1 MDLMEH
7 AAAVWARKYLLL
19 AVALTVAVGVY
30 ALRSTAPEQYE
41 ATTTLQ
47 VRLPDTQVGDPSS
60 QSDFYSETVVGL
72 ATTRLVVEEA
82 LAAAGRDEDPDDV
95 VGDITAAAD
104 GDTFLE
110 ISASGSTPTEA
121 VDLTTALAEVL
132 IEQVATEQADD
143 FANQRA
149 AVTQAV
155 AQLGRDRRV
164 ALSDGTDPFEKAA
177 LEREREALLGSLR
190 TIAEKTP
197 WRLEVVVP
205 AVAPQSPVAPTPTRD
220 ALLALILVLILG
232 AELVV
237 ARRAWRGSL
246 SVRDPA
252 KDAGGVAGVPALVV
266 DPDQSAAGLTPLLP
280 AIGSA
285 RAVNVVQ
292 SGRVPQAHTVAL
304 LAELLAARGEDV
316 LLVDACQSRPTVHAE
331 YGVEV
336 APGLAELRRSGN
348 LETKL
353 KDLPRSRGVQVLPA
367 GAVELSSKARRL
379 ADVVKAAP
387 QDRVAL
393 ATSVATIDGL
403 LDVVADLDGPVV
415 LDVDGDITRK
425 QLRSQVETLR
435 GLGLDLVA
443 VTVSTGHGRA
453 TRRVAARRTDPP
465 ADA

>member
-7 AAAVWARKYLLL
+7 AAAVWARKYFLL

-60 QSDFYSETVVGL
+60 QADFYGETVVGL

-82 LAAAGRDEDPDDV
+82 LEASGRDVDPDDV
-95 VGDITAAAD
+95 VDDITAATD

-121 VDLTTALAEVL
+121 VELTTALAEVL
-132 IEQVATEQADD
+132 IEQVAAEQADD

-177 LEREREALLGSLR
+177 LDREREALLGSLR

-205 AVAPQSPVAPTPTRD
+205 AVAPRSPSAPTPTRD

-232 AELVV
+232 AELIV

-252 KDAGGVAGVPALVV
+252 KDAADVAGVPALVV
-266 DPDQSAAGLTPLLP
+266 RPGESAAALTPLLP
-280 AIGSA
+280 AVGSA
-285 RAVNVVQ
+285 RSVNVVQ
-292 SGRVPQAHTVAL
+292 SGDVPHAHTAAL
-304 LAELLAARGEDV
+304 LAELLAARGDDV
-316 LLVDACQSRPTVHAE
+316 LLIDVAKARPTVHAA
-331 YGVEV
+331 YGLEA
-336 APGLAELRRSGN
+336 APGLAELRRAGN
-348 LETKL
+348 VETRL
-353 KDLPRSRGVQVLPA
+353 KELPRSHGVQVLPA
-367 GAVELSSKARRL
+367 GEVEVGSGARQV

-393 ATSVATIDGL
+393 AASISSADGL
-403 LDVVADLDGPVV
+403 LDVVAGLDGPLV
-415 LDVDGDITRK
+415 LDVNSEITRK
-425 QLRSQVETLR
+425 ELRSQVETLR

-443 VTVSTGHGRA
+443 VTISHHHQRGAREFA
-453 TRRVAARRTDPP
+453 TRRASEPVKG
-465 ADA
+465 

>member
-7 AAAVWARKYLLL
+7 AAAVWARKFFLL
-19 AVALTVAVGVY
+19 AVALTVAIGVY
-30 ALRSTAPEQYE
+30 ALRATAPEQYE

-60 QSDFYSETVVGL
+60 QAEFYGETVVGL
-72 ATTRLVVEEA
+72 ATTRLVVEQA
-82 LAAAGRDEDPDDV
+82 LETAGRDDDPDDV
-95 VGDITAAAD
+95 VDDISAAAD
-104 GDTFLE
+104 GETFLE
-110 ISASGSTPTEA
+110 ISASGSTPAEA

-205 AVAPQSPVAPTPTRD
+205 ASEPGSPAAPTPVRD

-232 AELVV
+232 AELIV
-237 ARRAWRGSL
+237 ARRAWRGAL

-252 KDAGGVAGVPALVV
+252 KDAGEVAGVPALVV
-266 DPDQSAAGLTPLLP
+266 DPEQSAAALTPLLP
-280 AIGSA
+280 TIGSA

-304 LAELLAARGEDV
+304 LADLLAARGEDV
-316 LLVDACQSRPTVHAE
+316 LLVDTGAARPTVHAE
-331 YGVEV
+331 YGLEA

-348 LETKL
+348 LETTL
-353 KDLPRSRGVQVLPA
+353 EGLPRSRGVQVLPA
-367 GAVELSSKARRL
+367 GVVELSSKARPL

-387 QDRVAL
+387 QQRVAL
-393 ATSVATIDGL
+393 ATSIATIDGL
-403 LDVVADLDGPVV
+403 LAVAADLDGPVV
-415 LDVDGDITRK
+415 LDVDADITRK
-425 QLRSQVETLR
+425 QLRLQVETVR

-443 VTVSTGHGRA
+443 VTVSTGGRPA
-453 TRRVAARRTDPP
+453 GRRASARRTE
-465 ADA
+465 ALAEA

>member
-19 AVALTVAVGVY
+19 AVALTVAIGVY

-47 VRLPDTQVGDPSS
+47 IRLPDTQVGDPSS
-60 QSDFYSETVVGL
+60 QADFYGETVVGL
-72 ATTRLVVEEA
+72 ATSRLVVEQA
-82 LAAAGRDEDPDDV
+82 LAAVDRDDDPDDAAD
-95 VGDITAAAD
+95 DITAAAD
-104 GDTFLE
+104 GDSFLE
-110 ISASGSTPTEA
+110 LGASGSTPEEA
-121 VDLTTALAEVL
+121 VDLTVALADVL
-132 IEQVATEQADD
+132 IEQVAAEQAAD

-155 AQLGRDRRV
+155 AQLGRDRRT
-164 ALSDGTDPFEKAA
+164 ALSDGTDPFERAA
-177 LEREREALLGSLR
+177 LDREREALLGSLR

-205 AVAPQSPVAPTPTRD
+205 AVEPRSPSAPTPTRD

-232 AELVV
+232 AELIV

-252 KDAGGVAGVPALVV
+252 KDAGDVAGVPALVV
-266 DPDQSAAGLTPLLP
+266 RPDQSAAALTPLLP

-285 RAVNVVQ
+285 RAVNVIQ

-316 LLVDACQSRPTVHAE
+316 LLIDAGKARPTVHAE
-331 YGVEV
+331 YGLDV

-348 LETKL
+348 LETRL
-353 KDLPRSRGVQVLPA
+353 KDLPGSRGVHVLPA
-367 GAVELSSKARRL
+367 GEVELSSKTRRL

-387 QDRVAL
+387 QDRIAL
-393 ATSVATIDGL
+393 ATSVSSVDGL
-403 LDVVADLDGPVV
+403 LDVVADLDGPLV

-443 VTVSTGHGRA
+443 VTVSTGDRTSGRRA
-453 TRRVAARRTDPP
+453 AARRTSSL
-465 ADA
+465 AEA